1 MTPIFDYFGLKIK
14 NKKGNKKSIS
24 LKDEYIV
31 IGSLLLFLLLLIYI
45 NHEQSWDFWHLA
57 ALFTIVFLGTIA
69 LGGISQGQKIGL
81 ITWVIL
87 AVPTSIIFVL
97 YFQISEIVVL
107 GIIAAV
113 VIHGFLGAW
122 KLMKV

>member
-1 MTPIFDYFGLKIK
+1 MTPIFDYFGIRIK
-14 NKKGNKKSIS
+14 NEKDKKRSVN

-45 NHEQSWDFWHLA
+45 NHEQTWDFWHLA
-57 ALFTIVFLGTIA
+57 TLFTIVFLGTIA
-69 LGGISQGQKIGL
+69 LGSISQGQKIGL

-87 AVPTSIIFVL
+87 AVPTSIGFVL

-107 GIIAAV
+107 GIISAF

-122 KLMKV
+122 KLLKI